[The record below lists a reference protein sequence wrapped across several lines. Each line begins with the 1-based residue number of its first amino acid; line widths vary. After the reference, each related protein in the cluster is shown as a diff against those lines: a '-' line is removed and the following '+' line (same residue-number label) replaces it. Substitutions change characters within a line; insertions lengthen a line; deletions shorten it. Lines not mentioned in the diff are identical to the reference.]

1 MAMIPCKEWGKEVSS
16 EAFKCPNC
24 GARLRKAKRGFF
36 GKIFKW
42 SFVLFNLLMFLWVIY
57 IVAFYGDGVASTN
70 DGMEQAANVVA
81 GTIWLSGSITTWVI
95 VDVILG
101 IFVLL
106 TRPKE

>member
-1 MAMIPCKEWGKEVSS
+1 MAMIPCKECGKEVSS

-70 DGMEQAANVVA
+70 DGME
-81 GTIWLSGSITTWVI
+81 
-95 VDVILG
+95 
-101 IFVLL
+101 
-106 TRPKE
+106 